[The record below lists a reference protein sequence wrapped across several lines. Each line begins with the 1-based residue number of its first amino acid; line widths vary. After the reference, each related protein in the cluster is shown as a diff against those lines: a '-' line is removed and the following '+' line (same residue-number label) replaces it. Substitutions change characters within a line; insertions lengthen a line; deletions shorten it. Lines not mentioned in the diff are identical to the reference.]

1 MQVPRGHYGV
11 HVQLQLRSWSCRS
24 HLWPDSHFGLY
35 HSRLPLRTLS
45 LLIRHP
51 DSRLLISSNTPRLP
65 GMSSTVQNR
74 LHSSHSHS
82 HKHDSTY
89 LTSANRKDAAVRIT
103 KIGLY
108 VNFLMAI
115 GKGIG
120 GYLLN
125 SQSLVADGFHSLTD
139 LVSDFLTLA
148 TVAWSLK
155 PPNERFPSGYG
166 KIESL
171 GSLSVSG
178 LLLMGGIGLGWH
190 SGELLYSQLFVDAA
204 GAFADHSHNHDH
216 SGNIFSHSHS
226 HNPADMG
233 IPNIHAAWIAGGSIV
248 IKEYLYRA
256 SKLFRSCR

>member
-1 MQVPRGHYGV
+1 M
-11 HVQLQLRSWSCRS
+11 VQ
-24 HLWPDSHFGLY
+24 H
-35 HSRLPLRTLS
+35 
-45 LLIRHP
+45 RHH
-51 DSRLLISSNTPRLP
+51 
-65 GMSSTVQNR
+65 GG
-74 LHSSHSHS
+74 HSHN
-82 HKHDSTY
+82 HKHDNTY
-89 LTSANRKDAAVRIT
+89 LTSANKKDAAVRIT
-103 KIGLY
+103 RIGLY
-108 VNFLMAI
+108 VNCFMAI

-125 SQSLVADGFHSLTD
+125 SQALVADAFHSLTD

-148 TVAWSLK
+148 TVAWSLE

-190 SGELLYSQLFVDAA
+190 SCELLYSQFFVDAA
-204 GAFADHSHNHDH
+204 GTLVGHSHDH
-216 SGNIFSHSHS
+216 GHGGGIFSHSHS

-256 SKLFRSCR
+256 SEVPWIPHLAYADR